1 MVDRRRIQWSTDGMI
16 SGFGQHEDGRRAAS
30 DTVLAGLHA
39 APYLVSEPD
48 AQTIPFVFASPH
60 SGRVYPQGLLQLSRL
75 SAIALRRSED
85 AYVDTLFAD
94 AVMLGAPL
102 IAARFPRAWLD
113 VNRAPGELDP
123 AMFDGKL
130 TVPLDQASPRVNAG
144 LGVIPRIVRDGAEI
158 YRVKLKPADAE
169 ERLTC
174 LHASYHRALAALVR
188 DTHLRFATAVVIDC
202 HSMPSAAP
210 APDVVLGDR
219 YGTAASHALL
229 RRAEQA
235 FQSQGFTVGR
245 NVPYAGGYTTHLYG
259 QPAKGIH
266 ALQIEVNRALYLDE
280 DRIEMLS
287 AFPWVRG
294 RLTSALRELVGI
306 DANQLRIQDF
316 RLAAE

>member
-1 MVDRRRIQWSTDGMI
+1 MI
-16 SGFGQHEDGRRAAS
+16 LAPNPEHEGKEAGKSAGAPDA
-30 DTVLAGLHA
+30 VLAALHA
-39 APYLVSEPD
+39 SPYVISEPD
-48 AQTIPFVFASPH
+48 TRSIPFIFASPH
-60 SGRVYPQGLLQLSRL
+60 SGRIYPQALLQSTRL
-75 SAIALRRSED
+75 SALALRRSED

-94 AVMLGAPL
+94 AVTLGAPL

-123 AMFDGKL
+123 TMFDGKL
-130 TVPLDQASPRVNAG
+130 MVPLEQASPRVNAG

-158 YRVKLKPADAE
+158 YRVKLKPEDAE
-169 ERLTC
+169 QRLTN

-202 HSMPSAAP
+202 HSMPSAAT

-235 FQSQGFTVGR
+235 FQSQGFSVGR

-280 DRIEMLS
+280 DRIEVLS

-294 RLTSALRELVGI
+294 RLTCALRELIGI
-306 DANQLRIQDF
+306 DASLLRTQNF